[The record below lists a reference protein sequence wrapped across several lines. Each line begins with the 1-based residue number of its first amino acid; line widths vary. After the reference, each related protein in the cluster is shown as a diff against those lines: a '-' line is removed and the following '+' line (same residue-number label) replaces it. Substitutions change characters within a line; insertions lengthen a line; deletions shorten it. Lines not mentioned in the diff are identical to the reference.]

1 MEWAYPVG
9 SWHRPGTMDTGKP
22 AQHHDPDQGHGPQ
35 GHGTQDDRVSGRGA
49 QEHGTQERGLQGNDP
64 TRHDAQEHGAQERG
78 VQGHGAPGE
87 GGADHRHAHDHARDR
102 GIGDATGRDDHGH
115 AHHRHAHHDHHHTP
129 SQHDRA
135 FAIGAGVNL
144 AFALAEVGFGFAA
157 NSVALI
163 ADAVHNLGDVLGL
176 LLGWMAVWLHRRP
189 PNQYRTYGWGRFSI
203 LAALANAAILL
214 VSVGAIGIEAVH
226 RMHSQAPVAS
236 GTVMLVAAIG
246 ILVNGGSAVLFLRGR
261 HQDLNIRA
269 QYLHLA
275 ADAAVSLGV
284 VVAALGM
291 RLTGWGWLDPLT
303 SLAIAAVIVHSTWAA
318 LREASDLVMD
328 AVPAGVSRGAVH
340 DWLLDLPGVTEVH
353 DLHIWALSTTETALT
368 VHLVYDGAA
377 EGRRPHDL
385 AAELRRRFG
394 IGHAT
399 VQIETDADAA
409 LCRLRPH
416 DVV

>member
-1 MEWAYPVG
+1 MEWAYRVA

-22 AQHHDPDQGHGPQ
+22 DAAQKRGGDHDGHSHDGPRNGAPRVDHHGHDHHGPDQ
-35 GHGTQDDRVSGRGA
+35 
-49 QEHGTQERGLQGNDP
+49 
-64 TRHDAQEHGAQERG
+64 
-78 VQGHGAPGE
+78 
-87 GGADHRHAHDHARDR
+87 
-102 GIGDATGRDDHGH
+102 HGH
-115 AHHRHAHHDHHHTP
+115 AHHGHHGPSRHDL
-129 SQHDRA
+129 A

-144 AFALAEVGFGFAA
+144 VFALTEVGFGFVA

-163 ADAVHNLGDVLGL
+163 ADAVHNMGDVLGL

-189 PNQYRTYGWGRFSI
+189 PTVHRTYGWGRFSI
-203 LAALANAAILL
+203 LAALGNAAILL

-226 RMHSQAPVAS
+226 RMHAPAPVAS
-236 GTVMLVAAIG
+236 GTVMAVAAIG
-246 ILVNGGSAVLFLRGR
+246 ILVNGGSALLFLRGR
-261 HQDLNIRA
+261 HGDLNIRA

-291 RLTGWGWLDPLT
+291 RLTGWPWLDPVT
-303 SLAIAAVIVHSTWAA
+303 SLVIALVIAHSTWAA
-318 LREASDLVMD
+318 LWEASNLVMD

-340 DWLLDLPGVTEVH
+340 DWLMALPGVTEVH

-368 VHLVYDGAA
+368 AHLVYGGEPED
-377 EGRRPHDL
+377 RRPHDL

-399 VQIETDADAA
+399 VQIESDADAA
-409 LCRLRPH
+409 LCRLRPN